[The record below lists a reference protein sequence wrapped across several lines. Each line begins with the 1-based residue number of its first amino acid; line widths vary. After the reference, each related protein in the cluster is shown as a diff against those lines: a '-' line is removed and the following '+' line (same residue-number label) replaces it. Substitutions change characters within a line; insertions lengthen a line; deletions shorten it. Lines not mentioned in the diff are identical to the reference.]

1 LYFRII
7 IEYMKSVIK
16 NIAELIQTEESPRK
30 WVAGKEMSEISTIKD
45 AFIEYENGIITS
57 FGSMLDWKGIENWN
71 NTEIIDAEGGMVFP
85 SYCDSHTHLVFA
97 ASREGEF
104 VDRINGVSYEEIAKR
119 GGGILNSA
127 EKLQNTT
134 EDELYKNSLRRLNNL
149 IKMGTGAIEIKS
161 GYGLTLESELK
172 MLRVIKRLK
181 ENTEVSIKATFLGAH
196 ALPKEY
202 KDNKEGYMDLVIN
215 EMLPKIAEENL
226 ADYVDIFCEKGY
238 FTVEDTVR
246 LLKAAKKLGIQSK
259 THVNQFNSIGGVEAS
274 VKLGALSVDHLE
286 EMKEEDFTSLQNSDC
301 MPTILPSCSFFLGI
315 PYGPAVKMMEK
326 GLPVALASDYN
337 PGSTPSGNMNFVTS
351 LGCIQMK
358 MTPEQVINATTINTA
373 YAMGLEKEV
382 GSICIGKK
390 ANLFITKE
398 IPSYS
403 YLPYSFGENVI
414 DKVILNGKIIA

>member
-1 LYFRII
+1 
-7 IEYMKSVIK
+7 MKTVIK
-16 NIAELIQTEESPRK
+16 NISELIQTESTPRK
-30 WVAGKEMSEISTIKD
+30 WVAGEEMKQLNTIKD
-45 AFIEYENGIITS
+45 AFIEIEDGLISS
-57 FGSMLDWKGIENWN
+57 FGSMEDWNGISDWN
-71 NTEIIDAEGGMVFP
+71 STEIIDAEGGMVFP

-104 VDRINGVSYEEIAKR
+104 VDRINGLSYEEIAKR

-127 EKLQNTT
+127 EKLQNAT
-134 EDELYKNSLRRLNNL
+134 EDELYESSLKRLNNL
-149 IKMGTGAIEIKS
+149 IQMGTGAIEIKS
-161 GYGLTLESELK
+161 GYGLNLDAEIK

-181 ENTEVSIKATFLGAH
+181 ENTEVTIKATFLGAH

-202 KDNKEGYMDLVIN
+202 KDNKEGYMNLVIN
-215 EMLPKIAEENL
+215 EMLPKIAEEKL

-238 FTVEDTVR
+238 FTVEDTSR
-246 LLKAAKKLGIQSK
+246 LLEAANKLGIQAK

-286 EMKEEDFTSLQNSDC
+286 EMKEEDYEALKNSEC

-315 PYGPAVKMMEK
+315 PYGPAKKMMES
-326 GLPVALASDYN
+326 GLPVALATDYN
-337 PGSTPSGNMNFVTS
+337 PGSTPSGNMNFVAS

-373 YAMGLEKEV
+373 YAMGLEKEM
-382 GSICIGKK
+382 GSICVGKK
-390 ANLFITKE
+390 ANFFITKE

-403 YLPYSFGENVI
+403 YLAYSFGENVI
-414 DKVILNGKIIA
+414 DKIILNGKIIA

>member
-1 LYFRII
+1 
-7 IEYMKSVIK
+7 MKTVIK
-16 NIAELIQTEESPRK
+16 NISELIQTETNPRK
-30 WVAGKEMSEISTIKD
+30 WVDGKEMSKISTIKD
-45 AFIEYENGIITS
+45 AFLEYENGIITS
-57 FGSMLDWKGIENWN
+57 FGSMKQWEGIEDWN

-85 SYCDSHTHLVFA
+85 TYCDSHTHLVFA

-104 VDRINGVSYEEIAKR
+104 VDRINGLSYEEIAKR

-127 EKLQNTT
+127 AKLQNAT
-134 EDELYKNSLRRLNNL
+134 EEEMYESALNRLNNL
-149 IKMGTGAIEIKS
+149 IKLGTGAIEIKS
-161 GYGLTLESELK
+161 GYGLTLEAELK

-181 ENTEVSIKATFLGAH
+181 ENTEVSIKSTFLGAH

-202 KDNKEGYMDLVIN
+202 KNNKDGYMDLVIN
-215 EMLPKIAEENL
+215 EMLPKVVSEKL

-238 FTVEDTVR
+238 FTVEDTMR
-246 LLKAAKKLGIQSK
+246 LLEAAKTYGLQGK
-259 THVNQFNSIGGVEAS
+259 THVNQFNSIGGVQAS
-274 VKLGALSVDHLE
+274 VELGALSVDHLE
-286 EMKEEDFTSLQNSDC
+286 EMREEDYIALKDSDC
-301 MPTILPSCSFFLGI
+301 MPTILPSCSFFLSI
-315 PYGPAVKMMEK
+315 PYGPAKRMIEN

-337 PGSTPSGNMNFVTS
+337 PGSTPSGNMNFVAS

-382 GSICIGKK
+382 GSICIGKR
-390 ANLFITKE
+390 ANIFITKD

-414 DKVILNGKIIA
+414 DKVILNGKVIV